1 MEPTDLVARLK
12 EMGPPTAP
20 RSCSAPST
28 APGDRGTAGFF
39 DGRGRRGHLGGLRAV
54 LSGRLF
60 ADVERPGRTAPSVRR
75 KPMADQ

>member
-12 EMGPPTAP
+12 EMGPPTVAQKLFG
-20 RSCSAPST
+20 AFNG
-28 APGDRGTAGFF
+28 PGDRGTAGFF
-39 DGRGRRGHLGGLRAV
+39 DGRGRRGHIGGLRAV